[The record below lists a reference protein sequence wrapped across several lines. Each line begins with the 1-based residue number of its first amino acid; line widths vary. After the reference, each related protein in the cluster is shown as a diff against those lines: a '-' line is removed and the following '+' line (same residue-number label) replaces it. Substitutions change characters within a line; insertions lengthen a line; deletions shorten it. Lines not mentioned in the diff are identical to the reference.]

1 MVDFD
6 PALKFVCP
14 VCEAPWGEPCHVQ
27 VGTVRFE
34 SHHERLTLANEELLD
49 SIAEGNAVE
58 FINGSMAEFLGKR
71 EDNG

>member
-1 MVDFD
+1 MVNFD

-34 SHHERLTLANEELLD
+34 SHHERMTLANEELLY

-58 FINGSMAEFLGKR
+58 FINEQRATGKWQSS
-71 EDNG
+71 

>member
-1 MVDFD
+1 MAQFD

-27 VGTVRFE
+27 FGDVRFE
-34 SHHERLTLANEELLD
+34 SHLERMSLANDEMLD

-58 FINGSMAEFLGKR
+58 FMNEQRAAVKWQSS
-71 EDNG
+71 

>member
-1 MVDFD
+1 MVHFD

-14 VCEAPWGEPCHVQ
+14 VCEAPWGESCHVQ

-34 SHHERLTLANEELLD
+34 SHHERMSLANEELFD

-58 FINGSMAEFLGKR
+58 FINEQAAAGKWKSS
-71 EDNG
+71 